1 MSQCLNPDCLQQNPP
16 KTIFC
21 QRCGSKLVLQER
33 YRGVRVI
40 GEGGFGRT
48 FLAVDE
54 QRLDTPCVIKQFLPQ
69 QSGSA
74 ALEKATELF
83 KQEAFRLRDLGK
95 HSHIP
100 DLLAFFPQ
108 EGRLYLI
115 QEFIEGKNL
124 LDELQQKGK
133 FSESEVKQIL
143 IELLPILQFVH
154 DNKVI
159 HRDIKPENIIRSSQ
173 TGALFLIDFG
183 VSKEVGGSV
192 LTRVGTITGT
202 PGYAPPEQM
211 RGKVFP
217 NSDLYSLAVTC
228 IRLLTG
234 YFQKDDGDDLI
245 FDSMRM
251 QWIWK
256 QYVSVSQELE
266 IVLDKMLQ
274 DIPVNRF
281 QSANEVLSGLEKQIV
296 STSSKLPVSYNHLQT
311 GLPKINY
318 PKIPTS
324 FIENLGNYVFLE
336 MLKIS
341 GGKFIMGSPDG
352 EGDDSEKPQHQVT
365 VPPFFMGKYPVT
377 QAQWE
382 RIAALPKVNIDLHP
396 QPSHFQA
403 KGVNLPVER
412 VSWHDAQE
420 FCARISKHTGK
431 IYRLPS
437 EAEWEYAC
445 RAKTTTPYY
454 FGENITFD
462 LANYS
467 KFLFGKT
474 TDLGKFPPNNFG
486 LYDMH
491 GNVWEWCEDGWHEN
505 YINAPIWPN
514 DSIPWISSNDV
525 YVMRGGSWCSDDKI
539 CRSAYRHYSN
549 PYDRCYDY
557 GFRLVVSG
565 VGTL

>member
-1 MSQCLNPDCLQQNPP
+1 
-16 KTIFC
+16 
-21 QRCGSKLVLQER
+21 LQER

-124 LDELQQKGK
+124 LDELEQKGK

-143 IELLPILQFVH
+143 VELLPILQFVH

-202 PGYAPPEQM
+202 LGYAPPEQL
-211 RGKVFP
+211 RGMVFP

-274 DIPVNRF
+274 DLPINRF
-281 QSANEVLSGLEKQIV
+281 QSATEVLSSLEKQEVGTHTQRQV
-296 STSSKLPVSYNHLQT
+296 SSIKLISSIGIDYRELDKLLAAGKWKEADEETALLILEATGKEEVKPLNLEDINNFSCEDLQIMDDLWVKYSDGHFGFSVQKRIYKNLLGDRDYNTKIWDAFGITVGWKKHREDWLYYFNLTFDIKTPQGHLPVAMLNYEKSISSKS
-311 GLPKINY
+311 
-318 PKIPTS
+318 S
-324 FIENLGNYVFLE
+324 
-336 MLKIS
+336 
-341 GGKFIMGSPDG
+341 
-352 EGDDSEKPQHQVT
+352 
-365 VPPFFMGKYPVT
+365 
-377 QAQWE
+377 
-382 RIAALPKVNIDLHP
+382 
-396 QPSHFQA
+396 
-403 KGVNLPVER
+403 
-412 VSWHDAQE
+412 
-420 FCARISKHTGK
+420 
-431 IYRLPS
+431 
-437 EAEWEYAC
+437 
-445 RAKTTTPYY
+445 
-454 FGENITFD
+454 
-462 LANYS
+462 
-467 KFLFGKT
+467 
-474 TDLGKFPPNNFG
+474 
-486 LYDMH
+486 
-491 GNVWEWCEDGWHEN
+491 
-505 YINAPIWPN
+505 
-514 DSIPWISSNDV
+514 ISSESSIIGKLFLKRVIGSNDEWKFNLHSFLS
-525 YVMRGGSWCSDDKI
+525 RPD
-539 CRSAYRHYSN
+539 
-549 PYDRCYDY
+549 
-557 GFRLVVSG
+557 L
-565 VGTL
+565 